1 MSRFEADQI
10 HLRDL
15 KKRLHEDLTRLV
27 LHQPLAVE
35 LTVNALIQ
43 RLAGFDDSKPL
54 VLTWAGS
61 SGVGKDTLL
70 EALVLTLWGIANNHK
85 DWANVCCNVDLNQY
99 STPESASA
107 LIGAAPG
114 LIGSDIPGILPGFF
128 DKILRRENDQDVRI
142 SGILSL
148 NEVDKADPSI
158 LPQLMEVFDQGRLRP
173 MAGKKKATEYRMP
186 KLLIISRM
194 NTASNLFEDP
204 MSRWSWPGKTSKA
217 VEAAL
222 LETVC
227 DNQASMLGRLG
238 TVTPFFAF
246 TADAVLDILNTRVK
260 QLPIRVSNWPKDAT
274 ISFDSSA
281 TEYFWRFGYS
291 SLRGVRSILD
301 NCFGLVKQLL
311 VHATLSDELSEKD
324 RLVVAVSA
332 DGQGAA
338 TLSLC
343 RNSNGSLTT
352 IRQSRV
358 ALVSVFFFR
367 ECVRLCTSFIS

>member
-10 HLRDL
+10 VPRDL
-15 KKRLHEDLTRLV
+15 EKALHEDLTRLV

-35 LTVNALIQ
+35 LTVKALIQ
-43 RLAGFDDSKPL
+43 RLVGFDEPKPL

-85 DWANVCCNVDLNQY
+85 DWANICCNVDLNQY
-99 STPESASA
+99 TSPESASA
-107 LIGAAPG
+107 LFGAAPG
-114 LIGSDIPGILPGFF
+114 LIGSNIPGILPCFF
-128 DKILRRENDQDVRI
+128 DKIIRREQDPKVRV

-158 LPQLMEVFDQGRLRP
+158 LTQLMEVFDQGRLLP
-173 MAGKKKATEYRMP
+173 MAGKKKEYRMR

-194 NTASNLFEDP
+194 NTASDLFQDP

-222 LETVC
+222 LESVC
-227 DNQASMLGRLG
+227 NDQASMLGRLG

-246 TADAVLDILNTRVK
+246 TADAVLDILDTRVK
-260 QLPIRVSNWPKDAT
+260 QFPTRVSNWPKDAT

-301 NCFGLVKQLL
+301 NCVGLVKQLL
-311 VHATLSDELSEKD
+311 VQATLSDELSEKD

-338 TLSLC
+338 SLTLC
-343 RNSNGSLTT
+343 RNTNGQFTT
-352 IRQSRV
+352 IRQCRV
-358 ALVSVFFFR
+358 VLVSFS
-367 ECVRLCTSFIS
+367 VRSFVRHQLYLVNDP